1 MKQALDA
8 AGVKAVVSHQH
19 RYGEHY
25 KKVKSI
31 IASGAI
37 GQVHTV
43 YGTATGWAAHML
55 SHLVDYTSWFNDY
68 APAEWVMA
76 QAAGRGKL
84 ADLHTSP
91 DYVAGVVHFANGV
104 RGIYDCGAGAP
115 DVPEASAWWR
125 KCRIGA
131 HGLGGYAEVQTG
143 GGWRAVTKDGVA
155 SGPGNMDYDHD
166 MPRLRPGNGRL
177 ARRRPARRIRAR
189 STTRTTGSE
198 IMSGMYRSVIEG
210 GQIALPLTSGMDE
223 IAGLKTRVPDRKVL
237 MTLADSAKDTRS
249 RQAGVLGMEPP
260 VSLRRRS
267 ASTWFNDCLTSLVL
281 VLLFTS
287 PGLRPAR
294 GTTGRAGWVA
304 SQLHHHLHGRS
315 GIRRSRE
322 LRSSDDSDA
331 QPGSHGGRG
340 PALDELLR
348 RAGLHAVACAVDDR
362 PVGHSNRAGARACCF
377 RTRPAVSNRVRSRS
391 PRS

>member
-1 MKQALDA
+1 VKTYRVVVVGMGKRGMHHAAAFKANPRFELAGICDIDEKRVNDASAKLGGVRASTKAEGLTLELKPDLFCFCTLPNLRLPFIELGIRSGAKLIAFEKPVAMSSAEGMAMKQALDA
-8 AGVKAVVSHQH
+8 ARVKAVVSHQH

-25 KKVKSI
+25 KKVKAI

-91 DYVAGVVHFANGV
+91 DYVAGVVHFSNGV
-104 RGIYDCGAGAP
+104 RGVYDCGAGAP

-131 HGLGGYAEVQTG
+131 LGDAGYAEVQTG
-143 GGWRAVTKDGVA
+143 GGWRAVAKDGVR

-166 MPRLRPGNGRL
+166 MPVYLQEMADWL
-177 ARRRPARRIRAR
+177 DDDARTHPCAFTHAYH
-189 STTRTTGSE
+189 GLE

-223 IAGLKTRVPDRKVL
+223 IAGLKARVPDRKVL
-237 MTLADSAKDTRS
+237 MTLADSAK
-249 RQAGVLGMEPP
+249 EYK
-260 VSLRRRS
+260 
-267 ASTWFNDCLTSLVL
+267 
-281 VLLFTS
+281 
-287 PGLRPAR
+287 
-294 GTTGRAGWVA
+294 
-304 SQLHHHLHGRS
+304 
-315 GIRRSRE
+315 E
-322 LRSSDDSDA
+322 
-331 QPGSHGGRG
+331 
-340 PALDELLR
+340 
-348 RAGLHAVACAVDDR
+348 
-362 PVGHSNRAGARACCF
+362 
-377 RTRPAVSNRVRSRS
+377 
-391 PRS
+391 